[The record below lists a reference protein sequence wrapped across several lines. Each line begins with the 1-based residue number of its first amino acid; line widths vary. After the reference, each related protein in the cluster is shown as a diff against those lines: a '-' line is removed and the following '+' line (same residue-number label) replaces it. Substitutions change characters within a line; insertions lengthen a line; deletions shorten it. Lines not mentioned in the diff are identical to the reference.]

1 MCAIPVMPL
10 LVNIFV
16 GRVNFMRNLC
26 VTTGLQMV
34 CNKSLLTALA
44 VIAPCKDVSPPA
56 KNLRVWIWGSP
67 EIAEACGGWWA
78 HAGREEARVN
88 SEGEHLSWSTAK
100 PKMDRSVQS
109 RYFLTMGLDGP
120 LCSGQFR
127 DPC

>member
-44 VIAPCKDVSPPA
+44 VMAPCKDVSPPQ
-56 KNLRVWIWGSP
+56 KTCVCGSGEVPKLLKRVVVGGRTQVEKRP
-67 EIAEACGGWWA
+67 E
-78 HAGREEARVN
+78 
-88 SEGEHLSWSTAK
+88 
-100 PKMDRSVQS
+100 
-109 RYFLTMGLDGP
+109 
-120 LCSGQFR
+120 
-127 DPC
+127 